1 MTDVCEGVSENE
13 RPKGFVT
20 EVKPLMP
27 QQLAPADVHA
37 VPLQLAELSFSTV
50 HHDMTSLSVISGTV
64 KKSGERRYS
73 ACHLVFKEFPG

>member
-1 MTDVCEGVSENE
+1 MADVCKGVSKNK

-20 EVKPLMP
+20 EVKALVP

-50 HHDMTSLSVISGTV
+50 HHDMTSLSVISGTL
-64 KKSGERRYS
+64 KKSGEMCYS
-73 ACHLVFKEFPG
+73 ACNLVFQEFPG

>member
-1 MTDVCEGVSENE
+1 MTDVCKGVSKNE

-37 VPLQLAELSFSTV
+37 VPLQLAQLTFSTV

-64 KKSGERRYS
+64 IKSDERQ
-73 ACHLVFKEFPG
+73 